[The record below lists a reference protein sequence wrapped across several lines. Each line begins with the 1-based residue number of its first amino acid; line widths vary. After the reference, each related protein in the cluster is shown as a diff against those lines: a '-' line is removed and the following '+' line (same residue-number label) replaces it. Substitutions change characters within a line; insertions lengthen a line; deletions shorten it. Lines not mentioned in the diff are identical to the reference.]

1 MTRRLP
7 NELRALQASLTET
20 VKQARLAYR
29 FSPGSYTHSALNAC
43 LQTGKNFRAVV
54 DATLSPQTAG
64 LDAAQRL
71 ERDAALEPED
81 QPRPSK
87 AALATRWNGKRD
99 RRCGGHWGQPQI
111 NTGFRCAN
119 SFPVP
124 MRRGNPA
131 TVKRDKGQCM
141 SLSACDGRENV
152 TRNGIARCRV

>member
-71 ERDAALEPED
+71 ERDAALEARGPTSTEQSGAPYPLERKAGPKVRRPLGTAANQYRVQVRQFLPGAD
-81 QPRPSK
+81 ETRQPRDGE
-87 AALATRWNGKRD
+87 TRQRAMHEPL
-99 RRCGGHWGQPQI
+99 C
-111 NTGFRCAN
+111 
-119 SFPVP
+119 
-124 MRRGNPA
+124 
-131 TVKRDKGQCM
+131 
-141 SLSACDGRENV
+141 L
-152 TRNGIARCRV
+152 